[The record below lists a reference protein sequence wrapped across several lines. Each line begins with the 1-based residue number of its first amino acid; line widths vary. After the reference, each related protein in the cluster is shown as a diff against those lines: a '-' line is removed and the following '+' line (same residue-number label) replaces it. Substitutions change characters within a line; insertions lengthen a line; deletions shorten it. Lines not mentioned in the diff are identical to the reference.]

1 LNQECYKILYSVQKG
16 FPKWARILPEVKN
29 IQRAEYKLNNQLNE
43 IIPII
48 EENGRESAKF
58 EYRAYLDYLLS
69 KFGLLNIVQ
78 DNATDVPVVV
88 AVTFDGGAISKFVS
102 HVTAVTHWRFWIVK
116 SAIPYSLFSDKN
128 SNGKRY

>member
-1 LNQECYKILYSVQKG
+1 M
-16 FPKWARILPEVKN
+16 KN

-43 IIPII
+43 TIPII

>member
-1 LNQECYKILYSVQKG
+1 M
-16 FPKWARILPEVKN
+16 KN

-102 HVTAVTHWRFWIVK
+102 HVTAGFKLVDPWCIN
-116 SAIPYSLFSDKN
+116 PLMGELLFGDSGSSKVQSPIHCFPIKVVMEKDTKQLY
-128 SNGKRY
+128 RT